1 MKEIIELLK
10 NFLLIDFIISFISI
24 DFNKMMINELEK
36 QNLII
41 GNRRNKLKLFLI
53 RKEKK

>member
-41 GNRRNKLKLFLI
+41 GNRRNKLKLFFTKI
-53 RKEKK
+53 FKK